1 MRELDAIAAPEV
13 VVQWCLKGF
22 IGLTACLF
30 LAACEQPTPAEPA
43 GFAGLGERGEGFAA
57 VRPETG
63 LRFPA
68 DHGAHPDYRIE
79 WWYLTANL
87 EDAQGRD
94 WGIQW
99 TLFRQALRPQDQA
112 AANDGWHSQQVWL
125 GHAAVTNADN
135 HLYAE
140 RLARGGVGHAGVSAA
155 PFAAWIDDWQLQGEG
170 NERLSPLH
178 LEASGEQFAYRLNF
192 TSEQPMVP
200 QGNQGYSI
208 KSAAGQASMYVSQP
222 FYQVRGEIEWQGE
235 TFVVTGQ
242 GWLDREWSSQPLAA
256 DQDGWDWFSLHLD
269 SGEKLMLFR
278 LRHRDGEHYYSG
290 TWIQAD
296 GQPQPLQPEQ
306 INMQPLRTTR
316 VAGQDT
322 PTSWQLQVPDIGLE
336 VTTDAINPHSWMGTQ
351 IAYWEGPIR
360 FSGSHTGVGYL
371 EMTGY

>member
-1 MRELDAIAAPEV
+1 MRELNGLVGLAACALLV
-13 VVQWCLKGF
+13 
-22 IGLTACLF
+22 
-30 LAACEQPTPAEPA
+30 ACEQPPPAEPA
-43 GFAGLGERGEGFAA
+43 GFAGLGDSGEGFAE
-57 VRPETG
+57 VRPGTE

-87 EDAQGRD
+87 EDAEGRD

-112 AANDGWHSQQVWL
+112 GAEDGWHSQQVWL
-125 GHAAVTNADN
+125 GHAAVTNADS
-135 HLYAE
+135 HAYAE
-140 RLARGGVGHAGVSAA
+140 RLARGGVGHAGVTPE

-170 NERLSPLH
+170 NERLSPLS
-178 LEASGEQFAYRLNF
+178 LEASGDDFAYRLRF
-192 TSEQPMVP
+192 TSDLPMVP
-200 QGNQGYSI
+200 QGQQGYSV
-208 KSAAGQASMYVSQP
+208 KSTAGQASMYVSQP
-222 FYQVRGEIEWQGE
+222 FYQVRGEIDWQGE
-235 TFVVTGQ
+235 TFNVSGQ

-278 LRHRDGEHYYSG
+278 LRHSDGEHYYSG
-290 TWIQAD
+290 TWIQSD

-306 INMQPLRTTR
+306 ISMQPLRTSR

-336 VTTDAINPHSWMGTQ
+336 VTTDAINPQSWMGTQ